1 MVNLEPLSEGW
12 IARALFLIERLG
24 DEFLNGRDGA
34 GVAQELFKVLDEL
47 NAEELRRLVKTL
59 TGKYIA
65 ERNVRIVLRTLA
77 DQILRKKGD
86 GQVEG

>member
-1 MVNLEPLSEGW
+1 MEPLSEGW

-34 GVAQELFKVLDEL
+34 DVAQELFKVLDEL

-77 DQILRKKGD
+77 DQILQKKGD
-86 GQVEG
+86 DQVEG

>member
-1 MVNLEPLSEGW
+1 MEESLSEGW

-34 GVAQELFKVLDEL
+34 DVAQELFKVLDEL
-47 NAEELRRLVKTL
+47 NAEELKRLVKTL

-77 DQILRKKGD
+77 DQILKEQEGD
-86 GQVEG
+86 Q